1 MTAFAT
7 EPTEVLQIR
16 AKRLAAEAA
25 AVALLAVCGYAAAA
39 LTARHS
45 AAVPPSFLAPTST
58 SAGLG
63 AGPYR
68 PEAKSRPRPDE
79 VSRARP

>member
-7 EPTEVLQIR
+7 GPTEVPQIR

-25 AVALLAVCGYAAAA
+25 AVAFLAVCGYAAAT

-45 AAVPPSFLAPTST
+45 AAVPPSFLAPAPT
-58 SAGLG
+58 SAGVG

-79 VSRARP
+79 ASHDRP